1 MRRRERKEKGGNFEA
16 WTVRSV
22 VGSAKLKMVFR
33 RFVVMLFICT
43 ASVCAGLTDPRDV
56 AAINSLYVS
65 LGYPP
70 LRGWLLVGGDPCVD
84 NWEGVECVISNIT
97 GLNLSGANLG
107 GELGDTL
114 DFASLLSID
123 FSNNQIGG
131 SVPSHVPPTILTML
145 LGNNHFSGIIP
156 DSFEELTSLAHLDL
170 SSNNLTGPLPPSFG
184 NLSAVTTL
192 HLQNNKLIG
201 TLNVLEDLPL
211 IDLDIENNLFSGP
224 IPPKLMT
231 IPIFKKG
238 GNPFN
243 TSVIPSPA
251 PAPEPTSAPPPFIGQ
266 PPPSVP
272 SKDGNGSRAEA
283 PKSAHSEGGSRVKK
297 VILIAVIGALV
308 VVAITLLCLC
318 LWRCSKKKQMNEMG
332 EGHNMGVYANSQ
344 GAAKSKD
351 SSRQPNI
358 YTERQFPRKAVP
370 EPLGKMGED
379 HGRAGL
385 SNRQMDVTKALS
397 SRQKKDQVGDSSLP
411 LQPVVSPLAPP
422 ILNEKV
428 IRNPVVSA
436 QPTVRKRPS
445 ERTVSSPS
453 VPFYSIASLQEFTN
467 SFSPE
472 NFIGEG
478 TLGSVYKAVLPD
490 GRLLAVKKL
499 KAAVS
504 RHQSDEKFGDL
515 VSRIYKIRHSNI
527 VELVGYCAEHA
538 QWLLIYQYC
547 RNGTLYDALHLD
559 DEVHGKLSWATRIR
573 VAIGAARALQ
583 YLHEVCQPPVV
594 YRNFNSTNILLDD
607 KLEARASDCGL
618 ASLISSGSGSQLS
631 EHLNPNGYT
640 APESESG
647 AYSWQS
653 DVYSFGVVMLELLTG
668 RKSLDRSRP
677 RGEQF
682 LVRWAIPQLHDI
694 DALSKMMDPS
704 LSSFYPTKSLSRFAD
719 IISRCV
725 QREPEF
731 RPPMSEVVQD
741 LLRMM

>member
-1 MRRRERKEKGGNFEA
+1 MF
-16 WTVRSV
+16 
-22 VGSAKLKMVFR
+22 FR
-33 RFVVMLFICT
+33 QFVVVFFICT
-43 ASVCAGLTDPRDV
+43 ASVSAGLTDPRDV
-56 AAINSLYVS
+56 AAINSLYIS

-70 LRGWLLVGGDPCVD
+70 LRGWLLVGGDPCLD

-97 GLNLSGANLG
+97 GLNLGGANLG
-107 GELGDTL
+107 GELGDNL
-114 DFASLLSID
+114 DFVSLLSID
-123 FSNNQIGG
+123 FSNNRIGG

-145 LGNNHFSGIIP
+145 LGNNLFSGTIP
-156 DSFEELTSLAHLDL
+156 DSFEQLTSLAHLDL

-211 IDLDIENNLFSGP
+211 VDLDVENNLFSGP
-224 IPPKLMT
+224 IPPKLLT
-231 IPIFKKG
+231 IPVFKRG

-243 TSVIPSPA
+243 TSVIPSPSPA
-251 PAPEPTSAPPPFIGQ
+251 PAPEPTPGPAPFIGG
-266 PPPSVP
+266 PPPPNVP
-272 SKDGNGSRAEA
+272 PKDGNKTAEA
-283 PKSAHSEGGSRVKK
+283 PHSAHSEGGSRVRK
-297 VILIAVIGALV
+297 VILITVIGALV
-308 VVAITLLCLC
+308 VVVIASLCLC
-318 LWRCSKKKQMNEMG
+318 LRRSSKRKQMNEMDKR
-332 EGHNMGVYANSQ
+332 HDMGVYANGR
-344 GAAKSKD
+344 GAAKSKE
-351 SSRQPNI
+351 SSQQLNI
-358 YTERQFPRKAVP
+358 NMERHIPRRGVP

-379 HGRAGL
+379 HRRDSL
-385 SNRQMDVTKALS
+385 NNRQMDATKPLS
-397 SRQKKDQVGDSSLP
+397 LRQDQVGDASFP

-422 ILNEKV
+422 ISNEKV
-428 IRNPVVSA
+428 IVNPVVSA
-436 QPTVRKRPS
+436 QPTVRRQPI
-445 ERTVSSPS
+445 ERAVSSPS

-472 NFIGEG
+472 NFVGEG

-490 GRLLAVKKL
+490 GKLLAVKKL
-499 KAAVS
+499 KATVA
-504 RHQSDEKFGDL
+504 RQQSDEKFGDL
-515 VSRIYKIRHSNI
+515 VLRIYKLRHSNI

-538 QWLLIYQYC
+538 QRLLIYQYC
-547 RNGTLYDALHLD
+547 RNGTLYDALHVD
-559 DEVHGKLSWATRIR
+559 DEVHEKLSWAARIR
-573 VAIGAARALQ
+573 VAIGAARAMQ

-607 KLEARASDCGL
+607 KLEARVSDCGL
-618 ASLISSGSGSQLS
+618 ASLISSGSGSQFL

-647 AYSWQS
+647 TYSWQS
-653 DVYSFGVVMLELLTG
+653 DVYSFGVVMLELLTS

-694 DALSKMMDPS
+694 DALTKMMDPS
-704 LSSFYPTKSLSRFAD
+704 LSGFYPTKSLSRFAD

-731 RPPMSEVVQD
+731 RPLMSEVVQD

>member
-1 MRRRERKEKGGNFEA
+1 MGF
-16 WTVRSV
+16 
-22 VGSAKLKMVFR
+22 AKLKMFSR
-33 RFVVMLFICT
+33 PFVVVFFICT
-43 ASVCAGLTDPRDV
+43 ALVCSGLTDPRDV

-70 LRGWLLVGGDPCVD
+70 LRGWLLVGGDPCSD
-84 NWEGVECVISNIT
+84 GWQGIECVISNIT

-107 GELGDTL
+107 GELGHIL

-123 FSNNQIGG
+123 FSNNRIGG
-131 SVPSHVPPTILTML
+131 SVPSQVPRTVLTML
-145 LGNNHFSGIIP
+145 LGNNLFSGEIP
-156 DSFEELTSLAHLDL
+156 DFFEGLTSLAHLDL
-170 SSNNLTGPLPPSFG
+170 SSNNLTGQLPPSIG

-211 IDLDIENNLFSGP
+211 VDLDIENNLFSGP
-224 IPPKLMT
+224 IPPKLLT

-243 TSVIPSPA
+243 TSVIPSPSA
-251 PAPEPTSAPPPFIGQ
+251 SPAPEPTSAPAPFIGG
-266 PPPSVP
+266 PPSQGVP
-272 SKDGNGSRAEA
+272 SKQGNGSSAGA
-283 PKSAHSEGGSRVKK
+283 LHSAHSEGGLKVRN
-297 VILIAVIGALV
+297 VILIAGVGALV
-308 VVAITLLCLC
+308 VVAIASLCLC
-318 LWRCSKKKQMNEMG
+318 LWRCSKRKQMNATGKGCE
-332 EGHNMGVYANSQ
+332 MGVYTNGQ
-344 GAAKSKD
+344 GPAKSKE
-351 SSRQPNI
+351 SSQQPNI
-358 YTERQFPRKAVP
+358 NMERHVPRRAVP

-379 HGRAGL
+379 HGRASS

-397 SRQKKDQVGDSSLP
+397 SRQKKDQVGDASLP

-422 ILNEKV
+422 IPDEKV
-428 IRNPVVSA
+428 IVNPVVSA
-436 QPTVRKRPS
+436 QPTVRRRPS
-445 ERTVSSPS
+445 ERAVSSPS

-472 NFIGEG
+472 NFVGEG

-499 KAAVS
+499 KATVS
-504 RHQSDEKFGDL
+504 RKQSDEKFGDL
-515 VSRIYKIRHSNI
+515 VLRIYKLRHSNI

-538 QWLLIYQYC
+538 QQLLIYQYC
-547 RNGTLYDALHLD
+547 RNGTLYDALHVD
-559 DEVHGKLSWATRIR
+559 DVVHGKLSWAARIR

-607 KLEARASDCGL
+607 KLEARVSDCGL
-618 ASLISSGSGSQLS
+618 APLISSGSGSQFS

-647 AYSWQS
+647 TCSWQS
-653 DVYSFGVVMLELLTG
+653 DVYSFGVVTLELLTG

-682 LVRWAIPQLHDI
+682 LVRWAIHQLHDI
-694 DALSKMMDPS
+694 DALSKMVDPS
-704 LSSFYPTKSLSRFAD
+704 LSGFYPTKSLSRFAD

>member
-1 MRRRERKEKGGNFEA
+1 MHFGVA
-16 WTVRSV
+16 S
-22 VGSAKLKMVFR
+22 
-33 RFVVMLFICT
+33 FVV
-43 ASVCAGLTDPRDV
+43 V

-70 LRGWLLVGGDPCVD
+70 LRGWLLVGGDPCSD
-84 NWEGVECVISNIT
+84 GWQGVECVISNIT

-107 GELGDTL
+107 GELGLSL

-123 FSNNQIGG
+123 FSNNRIGG
-131 SVPSHVPPTILTML
+131 SVPSHLPRTVLSML
-145 LGNNHFSGIIP
+145 LGNNLFRGEIP
-156 DSFEELTSLAHLDL
+156 DLFKELTSLAHLDL
-170 SSNNLTGPLPPSFG
+170 SSNNLTGHLPPSMG

-211 IDLDIENNLFSGP
+211 VDLDIENNLFSGP
-224 IPPKLMT
+224 IPPKLLT

-243 TSVIPSPA
+243 TSVIPSPSA
-251 PAPEPTSAPPPFIGQ
+251 SPAPEPTSAPAPFIGG
-266 PPPSVP
+266 PPSHGVP
-272 SKDGNGSRAEA
+272 SKQGNGSSAVA
-283 PKSAHSEGGSRVKK
+283 PHSAHSEGGLKVRN
-297 VILIAVIGALV
+297 VILIAGVGVLV
-308 VVAITLLCLC
+308 VVAIASLCLC
-318 LWRCSKKKQMNEMG
+318 LWRCSKRKQMNETVKRH
-332 EGHNMGVYANSQ
+332 EMGVYANGQ
-344 GAAKSKD
+344 GATKSKD

-358 YTERQFPRKAVP
+358 NLERYVPRRAVP
-370 EPLGKMGED
+370 EPLGKMGEG
-379 HGRAGL
+379 HGRASS
-385 SNRQMDVTKALS
+385 SNRQMDVTKTLS
-397 SRQKKDQVGDSSLP
+397 SRQKKDQVGDASLP
-411 LQPVVSPLAPP
+411 MQPVASLLAPP
-422 ILNEKV
+422 IPDEKV
-428 IRNPVVSA
+428 IVNPAVSA

-445 ERTVSSPS
+445 ERAVSSPS

-472 NFIGEG
+472 NFVGEG

-499 KAAVS
+499 KATVS
-504 RHQSDEKFGDL
+504 GQQSNDKFGDL
-515 VSRIYKIRHSNI
+515 VSRIYKLRHSNI

-538 QWLLIYQYC
+538 QRLLIYQYC
-547 RNGTLYDALHLD
+547 RNGTLSDALHVD
-559 DEVHGKLSWATRIR
+559 DEVHGKLSWAARIR

-607 KLEARASDCGL
+607 KLEARVSDCGL

-640 APESESG
+640 APESELG
-647 AYSWQS
+647 TCSWQS

-694 DALSKMMDPS
+694 DALSKMVDPS
-704 LSSFYPTKSLSRFAD
+704 LSGFYPTKSLSRFAD

>member
-1 MRRRERKEKGGNFEA
+1 MGFAKSKMLFR
-16 WTVRSV
+16 RSV
-22 VGSAKLKMVFR
+22 VMFL
-33 RFVVMLFICT
+33 ICT
-43 ASVCAGLTDPRDV
+43 ASVCSGVTDPRDV

-65 LGYPP
+65 LGYPS
-70 LRGWLLVGGDPCVD
+70 LRGWLLVGGDPCYD
-84 NWEGVECVISNIT
+84 NWEGVECVMSNIT
-97 GLNLSGANLG
+97 GLNLSGANLVG
-107 GELGDTL
+107 KLGDSL

-131 SVPSHVPPTILTML
+131 SVPSHVPPTVLTML
-145 LGNNHFSGIIP
+145 LGNNLFSGEIP
-156 DSFEELTSLAHLDL
+156 DLFEELTSLAHLDL
-170 SSNNLTGPLPPSFG
+170 SSNNLTGHLPPSFG

-192 HLQNNKLIG
+192 HLQNNKLTG

-211 IDLDIENNLFSGP
+211 VDLDIENNLFSGP
-224 IPPKLMT
+224 IPPKLLT

-243 TSVIPSPA
+243 TSVIPSPSPPPSPSAA
-251 PAPEPTSAPPPFIGQ
+251 PAPEPTSAPAPFIGG
-266 PPPSVP
+266 PPSPGMP
-272 SKDGNGSRAEA
+272 SKHGNGSAAEA
-283 PKSAHSEGGSRVKK
+283 PHSAQSKGGLRVRN
-297 VILIAVIGALV
+297 VLLIAGIGALA
-308 VVAITLLCLC
+308 VVAIASLCLC
-318 LWRCSKKKQMNEMG
+318 LWRCSKRKQMKETG
-332 EGHNMGVYANSQ
+332 KRHDMGVYANSQ
-344 GAAKSKD
+344 GAAKSKE
-351 SSRQPNI
+351 SSGQSYI
-358 YTERQFPRKAVP
+358 DMERHVPRWAVL

-379 HGRAGL
+379 HGRAGS

-397 SRQKKDQVGDSSLP
+397 LRPKDQVGDASLP
-411 LQPVVSPLAPP
+411 LQPLVSPLAPHIP
-422 ILNEKV
+422 DKKV
-428 IRNPVVSA
+428 IVNPVVSA
-436 QPTVRKRPS
+436 QPTVLRRPS
-445 ERTVSSPS
+445 ERAVSSPS

-472 NFIGEG
+472 NFVGEG
-478 TLGSVYKAVLPD
+478 TLGSVYKAMLPD

-499 KAAVS
+499 KATVS
-504 RHQSDEKFGDL
+504 SQQSDEKFGAL
-515 VSRIYKIRHSNI
+515 VSRVYKLRHSNI

-538 QWLLIYQYC
+538 QRLLIYQYC

-559 DEVHGKLSWATRIR
+559 DEVHGKLSWAARIR

-583 YLHEVCQPPVV
+583 YLHEVCRPPVV
-594 YRNFNSTNILLDD
+594 YRNFSSTNILLDD
-607 KLEARASDCGL
+607 KLEARVSDCGL
-618 ASLISSGSGSQLS
+618 ASLISTGSESQFS

-647 AYSWQS
+647 TYSWQS

-694 DALSKMMDPS
+694 NALSKMMDPS
-704 LSSFYPTKSLSRFAD
+704 LSGFYPNKSLSRFAD